1 MVLIDFVIN
10 RPYKFVLKKNAFD
23 FMLMF
28 ENIIVFIL
36 QGNLFE

>member
-10 RPYKFVLKKNAFD
+10 RPYKFVLKKNSFD
-23 FMLMF
+23 VMLMF

-36 QGNLFE
+36 EGNLFE